1 MTSSAPTR
9 LVIAAVTI
17 AIVVVLAV
25 ASRRE
30 SDPCA
35 WGSAG
40 RVTNV
45 YDCMLITGENR

>member
-1 MTSSAPTR
+1 MTSSPPTR
-9 LVIAAVTI
+9 FVVAALVG